1 MSRGVKGFTL
11 IELMIVVA
19 IIGILAA
26 VAIPAYRDYHA
37 RAQVSEAIVLTGAV
51 RGPLA
56 EFYSDMGRWPIAASS
71 VIETAA
77 GKYVEKVELVG
88 ATGATGTIEV
98 VATMRTT
105 DVAPEI
111 SGRTLVMT
119 SDDGRTWACYSG
131 SIPQLYRPQACK

>member
-1 MSRGVKGFTL
+1 MSRRVRGFTL

-19 IIGILAA
+19 IIGILSA

-51 RGPLA
+51 RAPLA
-56 EFYSDMGRWPIAASS
+56 EFYSDKGRWPIATGS
-71 VIETAA
+71 VIETTA
-77 GKYVEKVELVG
+77 GKYVDKVELVG
-88 ATGATGTIEV
+88 AVGATGIIEV

-105 DVAPEI
+105 NVAPEI

-119 SDDGRTWACYSG
+119 SENGESWACYSG
-131 SIPQLYRPQACK
+131 TIPELFRPQACK

>member
-19 IIGILAA
+19 VIGILSA

-56 EFYSDMGRWPIAASS
+56 EFYHNMGRWPTEASS
-71 VIETAA
+71 VVETAT
-77 GKYVEKVELVG
+77 GKYVDKVELVG
-88 ATGATGTIEV
+88 AVGAAGTIEV

-105 DVAPEI
+105 GVAPEI

-119 SDDGRTWACYSG
+119 SSDGETWACYTG
-131 SIPQLYRPQACK
+131 SIPELFRPQACK

>member
-1 MSRGVKGFTL
+1 MSRRLKGFTL
-11 IELMIVVA
+11 IELMIVLA
-19 IIGILAA
+19 IIGVLSAI
-26 VAIPAYRDYHA
+26 AIPAYRDYHA
-37 RAQVSEAIVLTGAV
+37 RTQVSEAIVLTGAV

-56 EFYSDMGRWPIAASS
+56 EFYSEKGRWPIAASS
-71 VIETAA
+71 VIETTA
-77 GKYVEKVELVG
+77 GKYVNRVELMG

-105 DVAPEI
+105 NVAPEI

-119 SDDGRTWACYSG
+119 SDNGTEWTCYSG

>member
-19 IIGILAA
+19 IIGILSA

-37 RAQVSEAIVLTGAV
+37 RAQVSEAVVLTGAV

-56 EFYSDMGRWPIAASS
+56 EFYSNMGRWPIAASS
-71 VIETAA
+71 VIETTA
-77 GKYVEKVELVG
+77 GKYVDKVELVG
-88 ATGATGTIEV
+88 AVGATGTIEV
-98 VATMRTT
+98 VATMRTN

-119 SDDGRTWACYSG
+119 SDNGAEWACYSG
-131 SIPQLYRPQACK
+131 TIPQLYRPQACK

>member
-1 MSRGVKGFTL
+1 MSRWVKGFTL

-19 IIGILAA
+19 IIGILSA
-26 VAIPAYRDYHA
+26 VAIPAYRDYLA

-51 RGPLA
+51 RVPLA

-71 VIETAA
+71 VIETTA
-77 GKYVEKVELVG
+77 GKYVDKVELVG
-88 ATGATGTIEV
+88 AVGTTGTIEV
-98 VATMRTT
+98 VATMRTN

-119 SDDGRTWACYSG
+119 SDDGRVWACYSG
-131 SIPQLYRPQACK
+131 TIPELYRPQACK